1 MTKDRQKQRRFIS
14 LLHTNDIPTGTLREE
29 STRSTALTGKQ
40 LQSIACGSTL
50 YVRVSI
56 VKVSNT

>member
-29 STRSTALTGKQ
+29 STLSTALTGKQ
-40 LQSIACGSTL
+40 LQRIAGGSTL